1 MTDNAVTAAED
12 NPPPK
17 AKSLRPLR
25 ELLQFLWPHKSRLIA
40 ASLALVFTAMAQLSL
55 GYGIQILIDQGF
67 ANQSQAGL
75 RQAVVFMIVVGFAMA
90 SGAFIRFYLVS
101 WLGERVS
108 ADLRQ
113 KVFNNLLTVHPGFY
127 EKNHAGEIMSRITTD
142 TTLLQTLIGSSVSLA
157 ARSALTL
164 VGALI
169 LMSLTN
175 FKLTLIMLIGVP
187 LTLLPVLY
195 LGRRVRNLSNKSQAS
210 IASVGNRAGEV
221 LQSIK
226 IVQSFQREAMERDVF
241 GQEVDTAFQIARK
254 RIQQRAWLMACAIF
268 LFLGGMVGMMWTGG
282 QDVLAG
288 RMSGGDLGAFVF
300 YAVMLGSA
308 FATLSEVWG
317 DLQRAAG
324 AAERLVEL
332 LHQDSDI
339 DDKGQATIAHGQAV
353 SASELTFIYPS
364 RPNTPALSGFNLTIP
379 PGKTLALVG
388 PSGAGKST
396 IFELLQRFYDP
407 TNGALTY
414 GGKPISDYPLAQWRQ
429 KLALVP
435 QAPILFSGDISYNI
449 GYGNPEATE
458 EEIAA
463 AAEAA
468 YAKEFIERLPD
479 GFSSEIGAQGVQLSG
494 GQRQR
499 IALARAILKNPEILL
514 LDEATSALDTE
525 SEHYVQLALGELTR
539 GRTTVIIAHR
549 LSTIMNADAIA
560 VVDKGAVID
569 VGTHGELLSRCE
581 LYQRLASMQFRE
593 PSNNSHAEEGKD
605 SLTEDAL
612 GEDALTETV
621 PESA

>member
-1 MTDNAVTAAED
+1 MTENAVTTAED

-339 DDKGQATIAHGQAV
+339 EDKGQATIAHGQAV

-499 IALARAILKNPEILL
+499 IALSRAILKNPEILL

-612 GEDALTETV
+612 SEDALTETL

>member
-1 MTDNAVTAAED
+1 MTDNAVTTAED

-353 SASELTFIYPS
+353 SASDLTFIYPS

-612 GEDALTETV
+612 SEDALTETV

>member
-1 MTDNAVTAAED
+1 MTDNAVTTAED

-40 ASLALVFTAMAQLSL
+40 ASLALIFTAMAQLSL

-353 SASELTFIYPS
+353 SASDLTFIYPS

-414 GGKPISDYPLAQWRQ
+414 GGKAISDYPLAQWRQ

-560 VVDKGAVID
+560 VVDKGSVID

>member
-1 MTDNAVTAAED
+1 MTENAVTTAED

-593 PSNNSHAEEGKD
+593 PSNNIHAEEGKD

-612 GEDALTETV
+612 SEDALTETL

>member
-1 MTDNAVTAAED
+1 MTENAVTAAED
-12 NPPPK
+12 TPPPK
-17 AKSLRPLR
+17 AKSLKPLR

-113 KVFNNLLTVHPGFY
+113 KVFDNLLTVHPGFY

-164 VGALI
+164 IGALI

-339 DDKGQATIAHGQAV
+339 EDTGLETIPHGQAV
-353 SASELTFIYPS
+353 SASDLTFIYPS

-407 TNGALTY
+407 TKGALTY
-414 GGKPISDYPLAQWRQ
+414 GGRPISDYPLVQWRQ

-449 GYGNPEATE
+449 GYGNPEATDA
-458 EEIAA
+458 EIEA

-468 YAKEFIERLPD
+468 YAKEFITRLPE

-539 GRTTVIIAHR
+539 GRTTIIIAHR

-560 VVDKGAVID
+560 VVDKGAVVD

-593 PSNNSHAEEGKD
+593 PSNDSHADSGKD
-605 SLTEDAL
+605 SLAEDAL
-612 GEDALTETV
+612 AEVALTETI

>member
-1 MTDNAVTAAED
+1 MTDNEITASEE
-12 NPPPK
+12 NSPSK
-17 AKSLRPLR
+17 TKSLKPLR

-40 ASLALVFTAMAQLSL
+40 ASVALVFTAMAQLSL
-55 GYGIQILIDQGF
+55 GYGIRILIDQGF
-67 ANQSQAGL
+67 ANSSQDGL

-108 ADLRQ
+108 ADLRE

-127 EKNHAGEIMSRITTD
+127 EKNYAGEIMSRLTTD

-157 ARSALTL
+157 ARSTLTL
-164 VGALI
+164 IGALI

-195 LGRRVRNLSNKSQAS
+195 LGRRVRKLSNKSQAS

-241 GQEVDTAFQIARK
+241 GREVDIAFQIARK

-339 DDKGQATIAHGQAV
+339 VDDGEESMPYGQAV
-353 SASELTFIYPS
+353 VASDLTFVYPS

-407 TNGALTY
+407 TAGQLTY
-414 GGKPISDYPLAQWRQ
+414 GGKTLSDYSLAQWRQ

-435 QAPILFSGDISYNI
+435 QSPILFSGDIAYNI
-449 GYGNPEATE
+449 GYGNADASREQIE
-458 EEIAA
+458 A

-468 YAKEFIERLPD
+468 YAKEFIERLPN
-479 GFSSEIGAQGVQLSG
+479 GFESEIGAQGVQLSG

-525 SEHYVQLALGELTR
+525 SEHYVQLALSELTR
-539 GRTTVIIAHR
+539 DRTTIVIAHR

-560 VVDKGAVID
+560 VVDNGSVVD
-569 VGTHGELLSRCE
+569 VGTHNELLARCG
-581 LYQRLASMQFRE
+581 LYQRLASMQFKE
-593 PSNNSHAEEGKD
+593 PDGNVD
-605 SLTEDAL
+605 
-612 GEDALTETV
+612 ETQSKVMPATVV
-621 PESA
+621 PEAV

>member
-1 MTDNAVTAAED
+1 MTDNAVTTAED

-339 DDKGQATIAHGQAV
+339 DDKGQTTIAHGQAV
-353 SASELTFIYPS
+353 SASDLTFIYPS

-560 VVDKGAVID
+560 VVDKGAVIN

-593 PSNNSHAEEGKD
+593 PSNNSQAEEGKD

>member
-1 MTDNAVTAAED
+1 MTDNEITASEE
-12 NPPPK
+12 NSPSK
-17 AKSLRPLR
+17 TKSLKPLR

-40 ASLALVFTAMAQLSL
+40 ASVALVFTAMAQLSL
-55 GYGIQILIDQGF
+55 GYGIRILIDQGF
-67 ANQSQAGL
+67 ANSSQDGL

-108 ADLRQ
+108 ADLRE

-127 EKNHAGEIMSRITTD
+127 EKNYAGEIMSRLTTD

-157 ARSALTL
+157 ARSTLTL
-164 VGALI
+164 IGALI

-195 LGRRVRNLSNKSQAS
+195 LGRRVRKLSNKSQAS

-241 GQEVDTAFQIARK
+241 GREVDIAFQIARK

-339 DDKGQATIAHGQAV
+339 VDDGEESMPYGQAV
-353 SASELTFIYPS
+353 VASDLTFVYPS

-407 TNGALTY
+407 TAGQLTY
-414 GGKPISDYPLAQWRQ
+414 GGKTLSDYSLAQWRQ

-435 QAPILFSGDISYNI
+435 QSPILFSGDIAYNI
-449 GYGNPEATE
+449 GYGNADASREQIE
-458 EEIAA
+458 A

-468 YAKEFIERLPD
+468 YAKEFIERLPN
-479 GFSSEIGAQGVQLSG
+479 GFESEIGAQGVQLSG

-525 SEHYVQLALGELTR
+525 SEHYVQLALSELTR
-539 GRTTVIIAHR
+539 DRTTIVIAHR

-560 VVDKGAVID
+560 VVDNGSVVD
-569 VGTHGELLSRCE
+569 VGTHNELLARCG
-581 LYQRLASMQFRE
+581 LYQRLASMQFKE
-593 PSNNSHAEEGKD
+593 PDGNVDENQSKVMPA
-605 SLTEDAL
+605 TV
-612 GEDALTETV
+612 V
-621 PESA
+621 PEAV

>member
-1 MTDNAVTAAED
+1 MTDNAVTTAED

>member
-1 MTDNAVTAAED
+1 MTDNAVTTAED

-40 ASLALVFTAMAQLSL
+40 ASLALIFTAMAQLSL

-339 DDKGQATIAHGQAV
+339 DDEGHATIAHGQAV
-353 SASELTFIYPS
+353 SASDLTFIYPS

-560 VVDKGAVID
+560 VVDKGSVID

-605 SLTEDAL
+605 SLTGDPL

>member
-1 MTDNAVTAAED
+1 MTENAVTAAED
-12 NPPPK
+12 TPPPK
-17 AKSLRPLR
+17 AKSLKPLR

-113 KVFNNLLTVHPGFY
+113 KVFDNLLTVHPGFY

-164 VGALI
+164 IGALI

-339 DDKGQATIAHGQAV
+339 EDNGLETIPHGQAV
-353 SASELTFIYPS
+353 SASDLTFIYPS

-407 TNGALTY
+407 TKGALTY
-414 GGKPISDYPLAQWRQ
+414 GGRPISDYPLSQWRQ

-435 QAPILFSGDISYNI
+435 QSPILFSGDITYNI
-449 GYGNPEATE
+449 GYGNPEATDA
-458 EEIAA
+458 EIEA

-468 YAKEFIERLPD
+468 YAKEFITRLPE

-539 GRTTVIIAHR
+539 GRTTIIIAHR

-560 VVDKGAVID
+560 VVDKGSVID

-593 PSNNSHAEEGKD
+593 PSNDSHADSGKD
-605 SLTEDAL
+605 SLIEDRLA
-612 GEDALTETV
+612 EVALTETV

>member
-353 SASELTFIYPS
+353 SASDLTFIYPS

-458 EEIAA
+458 EAIAA

-539 GRTTVIIAHR
+539 GRTTIIIAHR

-560 VVDKGAVID
+560 VVDKGSVID

-593 PSNNSHAEEGKD
+593 PSNESHADEGKD
-605 SLTEDAL
+605 SLTEDGLA
-612 GEDALTETV
+612 EVARTETV

>member
-67 ANQSQAGL
+67 ANQSQTGL

-353 SASELTFIYPS
+353 SASDLTFIYPS
-364 RPNTPALSGFNLTIP
+364 RPNTPALSGFNLAIP

-407 TNGALTY
+407 TSGALTY

-458 EEIAA
+458 EEITA

-560 VVDKGAVID
+560 VVDKGSVID

-593 PSNNSHAEEGKD
+593 PSNDSHADEGKD
-605 SLTEDAL
+605 SSAEDAL
-612 GEDALTETV
+612 AETSLTETV

>member
-1 MTDNAVTAAED
+1 MTDDAVATAED

-25 ELLQFLWPHKSRLIA
+25 ELLQFLWPHKSRLVA
-40 ASLALVFTAMAQLSL
+40 ASLALIFTAMAQLSL

-339 DDKGQATIAHGQAV
+339 DDKGQAIIAHGQAV
-353 SASELTFIYPS
+353 SASDLNFIYPS

-407 TNGALTY
+407 TNGTLTY

-560 VVDKGAVID
+560 VVDKGSVID

-605 SLTEDAL
+605 SLTEDAF

>member
-1 MTDNAVTAAED
+1 MTDNAVTTAED

-40 ASLALVFTAMAQLSL
+40 ASSALVFTAMAQLSL

-407 TNGALTY
+407 TKGALTY
-414 GGKPISDYPLAQWRQ
+414 GGKPISDYPLVQWRQ